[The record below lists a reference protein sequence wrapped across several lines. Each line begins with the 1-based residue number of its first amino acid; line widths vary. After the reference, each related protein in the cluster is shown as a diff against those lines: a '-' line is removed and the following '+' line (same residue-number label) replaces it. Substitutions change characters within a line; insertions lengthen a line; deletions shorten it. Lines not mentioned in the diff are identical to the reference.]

1 MKKLNTNEIISK
13 NRRKYYLKIHLV
25 LVTKYRKSILINE
38 FNVFIK
44 ESIKLISLK
53 YSFKIDLINSDKN
66 HIHILISFTPNLTVS
81 SIVRV
86 IKQESTVISWKHY
99 NSYLSNYYFKEKT
112 LWSDGYFVSS
122 VGYIDENTIKNYI
135 KLIHLLIVLFLLL
148 LYCLVCC
155 QYHIY
160 DKNTYLVHLRTF
172 SNANHTFY
180 MLWFYQL
187 FLLKVV

>member
-135 KLIHLLIVLFLLL
+135 NN
-148 LYCLVCC
+148 
-155 QYHIY
+155 Q
-160 DKNTYLVHLRTF
+160 
-172 SNANHTFY
+172 
-180 MLWFYQL
+180 
-187 FLLKVV
+187 

>member
-1 MKKLNTNEIISK
+1 MKKLNSNEIISK

-25 LVTKYRKSILINE
+25 LVTKYRKSILIND
-38 FNVFIK
+38 FNNFIK
-44 ESIKLISLK
+44 EKIKEISLK

-99 NSYLSNYYFKEKT
+99 NNYLKNYYYKEKT

-122 VGYIDENTIKNYI
+122 VGYIDENTVKNYV
-135 KLIHLLIVLFLLL
+135 KV
-148 LYCLVCC
+148 YC
-155 QYHIY
+155 
-160 DKNTYLVHLRTF
+160 
-172 SNANHTFY
+172 
-180 MLWFYQL
+180 
-187 FLLKVV
+187 